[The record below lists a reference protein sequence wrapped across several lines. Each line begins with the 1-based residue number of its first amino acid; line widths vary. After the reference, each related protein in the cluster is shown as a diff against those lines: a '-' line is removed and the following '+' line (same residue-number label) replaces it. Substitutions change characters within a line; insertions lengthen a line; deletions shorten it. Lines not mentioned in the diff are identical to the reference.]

1 MRNVNKLPVAGVKI
15 KKEKRSQLVK
25 PLHLRLAE
33 DVRKNWILYLM
44 ILPVLLFFIIF
55 AYTPMSGVIL
65 AFKDF
70 KVKLG
75 IFGSP
80 WVGLKYFERFFGSY
94 NFGLLLK
101 NTIGISLYSLV
112 IGFPIPIIFALLLN
126 YLRLKHLKKTLQMVS
141 YAPYFISTVVIC
153 GMIAIFM
160 DKDTG
165 ILNQMIMALGG
176 KSQDF
181 LSKPQYFKSIYVI
194 ITIIS
199 LKSQLN
205 RSQ

>member
-101 NTIGISLYSLV
+101 NTIGISLYSLFSHSDYFR
-112 IGFPIPIIFALLLN
+112 IAFELSEAEASEKNASNGFLCALFHIHSG
-126 YLRLKHLKKTLQMVS
+126 YLR
-141 YAPYFISTVVIC
+141 YDRYFH
-153 GMIAIFM
+153 G
-160 DKDTG
+160 
-165 ILNQMIMALGG
+165 
-176 KSQDF
+176 
-181 LSKPQYFKSIYVI
+181 
-194 ITIIS
+194 
-199 LKSQLN
+199 
-205 RSQ
+205 